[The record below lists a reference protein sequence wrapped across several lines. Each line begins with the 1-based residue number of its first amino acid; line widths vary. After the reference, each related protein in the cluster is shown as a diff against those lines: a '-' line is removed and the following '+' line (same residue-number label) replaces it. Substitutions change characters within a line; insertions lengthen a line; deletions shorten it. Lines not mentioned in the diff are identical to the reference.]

1 VAVRDNRE
9 RANLGR
15 AMVGAIHCEA
25 RAINSAKG
33 SIGALDPRGRRAGA
47 GRLQRVPI
55 PPAYTREELAT
66 RCWRTG
72 GWWRAERP
80 DSLISGHCEYR
91 D

>member
-1 VAVRDNRE
+1 MTGPLDALPPWLAR
-9 RANLGR
+9 
-15 AMVGAIHCEA
+15 VGTPRWILAA
-25 RAINSAKG
+25 
-33 SIGALDPRGRRAGA
+33 ALALAGCS
-47 GRLQRVPI
+47 RVPV
-55 PPAYTREELAT
+55 PPAYTQEELAT

>member
-1 VAVRDNRE
+1 MT
-9 RANLGR
+9 GR
-15 AMVGAIHCEA
+15 PDALPPRRPRGIPRRWTILA
-25 RAINSAKG
+25 
-33 SIGALDPRGRRAGA
+33 GALALAACSG
-47 GRLQRVPI
+47 VPV
-55 PPAYTREELAT
+55 PPAYTQEELAT

>member
-1 VAVRDNRE
+1 V
-9 RANLGR
+9 
-15 AMVGAIHCEA
+15 
-25 RAINSAKG
+25 
-33 SIGALDPRGRRAGA
+33 
-47 GRLQRVPI
+47 
-55 PPAYTREELAT
+55 PPAYTQEELAT

>member
-1 VAVRDNRE
+1 MTGPLPEPRRGPARIGPRRWTVLA
-9 RANLGR
+9 AAALLG
-15 AMVGAIHCEA
+15 ACSG
-25 RAINSAKG
+25 
-33 SIGALDPRGRRAGA
+33 
-47 GRLQRVPI
+47 VPV
-55 PPAYTREELAT
+55 PPAYTQEELAT

>member
-1 VAVRDNRE
+1 MTGPLVATPRPLARE
-9 RANLGR
+9 VATRWTILA
-15 AMVGAIHCEA
+15 A
-25 RAINSAKG
+25 
-33 SIGALDPRGRRAGA
+33 ALALAACSG
-47 GRLQRVPI
+47 VPV
-55 PPAYTREELAT
+55 PPAYTQEELAA

>member
-1 VAVRDNRE
+1 MTGT
-9 RANLGR
+9 RA
-15 AMVGAIHCEA
+15 A
-25 RAINSAKG
+25 RPRRPARGGTPRWPILAA
-33 SIGALDPRGRRAGA
+33 ALALAACSG
-47 GRLQRVPI
+47 VPV
-55 PPAYTREELAT
+55 PPAYTQEELAT

>member
-1 VAVRDNRE
+1 MTGPLDALPRRLA
-9 RANLGR
+9 R
-15 AMVGAIHCEA
+15 VGTTRWTILAA
-25 RAINSAKG
+25 
-33 SIGALDPRGRRAGA
+33 ALALAACSG
-47 GRLQRVPI
+47 VPV
-55 PPAYTREELAT
+55 PPAYTQEELAT

>member
-1 VAVRDNRE
+1 MTGPLDA
-9 RANLGR
+9 LPPWLTP
-15 AMVGAIHCEA
+15 VGPTRWTILAA
-25 RAINSAKG
+25 
-33 SIGALDPRGRRAGA
+33 ALALAGCS
-47 GRLQRVPI
+47 GVPV
-55 PPAYTREELAT
+55 PPAYTQEELAT